1 MQSLNFHSIFL
12 RHSRGAQRSAEE
24 PSNVGHQVVVCA
36 APELKADVERRV
48 RSEIGLEVESWTRV
62 SGGAQNRLFQL
73 STREGTQLL
82 LKQYAIDRWPRLPT
96 EFSTLRALNSQGL
109 ERVPRAL
116 LRDDERSLRGV
127 LLRARQP
134 AARIGPR
141 TSCSPNPA
149 T

>member
-1 MQSLNFHSIFL
+1 
-12 RHSRGAQRSAEE
+12 
-24 PSNVGHQVVVCA
+24 VVVCA

-96 EFSTLRALNSQGL
+96 EFLTLRALNSQGL